1 MSCLQKS
8 LCWDTIAGAGFGAI
22 WIVPATWMPSGLAAV
37 IKFGI
42 RWSRWSVWILWEH
55 LVLGFSKSR
64 LCRYI
69 GSPKLGPLL
78 LSAVIVPGENEFI
91 QMAIEL
97 ELMGWARHQK
107 VQCGLKPVDL
117 NLIYT
122 SFTPFWPFW
131 LSCGCD
137 YVTSLCYKKCWFLR
151 FGSPVDM
158 KPLTVNPEFGI
169 PILPSHAETV
179 QNGQVMVL
187 EITSLTRCNQSLS
200 KSELWELKGPFFWE
214 FAHSSCLNSPQAW
227 TYHDLDDSL
236 AQRDMCNI
244 CVIITRSQTWQ
255 RGTEV
260 LAMFGRHIHH
270 VPTKT
275 SFWNHSFASVTY
287 RSPTSQRSHNVV
299 MT

>member
-42 RWSRWSVWILWEH
+42 RWSHWSVWILWEH
-55 LVLGFSKSR
+55 IWSWAFRNRDSV
-64 LCRYI
+64 
-69 GSPKLGPLL
+69 
-78 LSAVIVPGENEFI
+78 VTGENEFI

-97 ELMGWARHQK
+97 ELMGWARHEK

-117 NLIYT
+117 HLIYT

-169 PILPSHAETV
+169 PILPSHAETD
-179 QNGQVMVL
+179 
-187 EITSLTRCNQSLS
+187 
-200 KSELWELKGPFFWE
+200 
-214 FAHSSCLNSPQAW
+214 
-227 TYHDLDDSL
+227 HD
-236 AQRDMCNI
+236 
-244 CVIITRSQTWQ
+244 
-255 RGTEV
+255 
-260 LAMFGRHIHH
+260 FGDYQPDK
-270 VPTKT
+270 V
-275 SFWNHSFASVTY
+275 
-287 RSPTSQRSHNVV
+287 
-299 MT
+299 

>member
-1 MSCLQKS
+1 MEYDRYWWVKSWYWHCNCSPRWGLNGSIALKQPDFLIFETGPCQIFLYFSMSCLQKS

-91 QMAIEL
+91 QMDIEL

-117 NLIYT
+117 NLI
-122 SFTPFWPFW
+122 
-131 LSCGCD
+131 
-137 YVTSLCYKKCWFLR
+137 
-151 FGSPVDM
+151 
-158 KPLTVNPEFGI
+158 
-169 PILPSHAETV
+169 
-179 QNGQVMVL
+179 
-187 EITSLTRCNQSLS
+187 
-200 KSELWELKGPFFWE
+200 
-214 FAHSSCLNSPQAW
+214 
-227 TYHDLDDSL
+227 
-236 AQRDMCNI
+236 
-244 CVIITRSQTWQ
+244 
-255 RGTEV
+255 
-260 LAMFGRHIHH
+260 
-270 VPTKT
+270 
-275 SFWNHSFASVTY
+275 
-287 RSPTSQRSHNVV
+287 
-299 MT
+299 